1 VTKQT
6 HEPGPG
12 RSHEPG
18 PGRSHEPGPG
28 RSTADAAF
36 TALTKEIAQRNEQAQ
51 KEGRKL
57 RAAREQEKVRRL
69 RKDELR

>member
-1 VTKQT
+1 VTNT
-6 HEPGPG
+6 
-12 RSHEPG
+12 HEPG

-36 TALTKEIAQRNEQAQ
+36 IALTKEIAQRNEQVQ

-57 RAAREQEKVRRL
+57 RAARDKEKFRRL
-69 RKDELR
+69 RGEELR

>member
-1 VTKQT
+1 MTKQT
-6 HEPGPG
+6 
-12 RSHEPG
+12 HEPG